1 MANSVCSKAKYASSI
16 LKVSSNNNFEKM
28 SKKGNNFPLHM
39 EPKSV
44 NGRMLA
50 KISNGCHFV
59 GVKGWYLSRGSG
71 NLLQEIVQWE
81 ENICLLP
88 SCHTSKPRKQSC
100 VCVKLTRSSGGP
112 KSLFMC
118 FFFVFVFGVDLYFHA
133 TQAPDVAVHLVAID

>member
-100 VCVKLTRSSGGP
+100 VCEVNKVLRWTKIPVYVLFFCFCFWGG
-112 KSLFMC
+112 SLFSC
-118 FFFVFVFGVDLYFHA
+118 NAGS
-133 TQAPDVAVHLVAID
+133 